1 MSTRLTDREI
11 EEIARRI
18 AADISRGG
26 SSVAPA
32 ADKNVRAPQGEQT
45 FLSAGH
51 TAGLGVFS
59 TVDEAVR
66 AAKEAQPRFVAL
78 KLEHRARIIAAIR
91 RAMLDNC
98 ELLAKAA
105 WEETGLGRYEDKV
118 VKNRLVTEKTP
129 GIEDLAPIAQTGDH
143 GLVLIEPAPFGV
155 IGAITPVTNP
165 TSTIICNSI
174 GMLSAGNAVAFNVH
188 PYAKNCCMQTIAI
201 INKAILANDGPPNVV
216 TGVANPTIES
226 AQELMRHPLVRLVVV
241 TGGGEVVKVA
251 MNSGKR
257 AIAAGP
263 GNPPVV
269 VDESADIDK
278 AARDII
284 LGASTDNN
292 IICTD
297 EKEVIAVSSIT
308 DALLNSMRNQGAVV
322 IPRERLPELER
333 VVFTEMRGPRQ
344 RAKVDKDLIGK
355 NANAILAKMGISAG
369 DSVRLVVAEVDEN
382 HPLLWTEQM
391 MPVMG
396 VVRVSDANR
405 AIDFGVELEGGN
417 RHTAV
422 MHSKNLDNLSRMA
435 KACDCSIFVK
445 NGRSQAGLGLD
456 GEGYCSFTIASPTGE
471 GMTGPRSFSRWR
483 RCTMVDHFRI
493 T

>member
-1 MSTRLTDREI
+1 MAGLTDRDI

-18 AADISRGG
+18 AADIARGV
-26 SSVAPA
+26 SPVAVA
-32 ADKNVRAPQGEQT
+32 APPP
-45 FLSAGH
+45 
-51 TAGLGVFS
+51 TATSPELKGLGIFS
-59 TVDEAVR
+59 TVNEAVT
-66 AAKEAQPRFVAL
+66 AAKAAQPVFVAL
-78 KLEHRARIIAAIR
+78 PLVQRARILEAMRAAMR
-91 RAMLDNC
+91 ENGDK
-98 ELLAKAA
+98 LAKAA
-105 WEETGLGRYEDKV
+105 WEETGLGRYEDKI
-118 VKNRLVTEKTP
+118 VKNRLVTDRTP
-129 GIEDLAPIAQTGDH
+129 GLEDLAPIAVTGDH
-143 GLVLIEPAPFGV
+143 GLTLTEPAPFGV

-174 GMLSAGNAVAFNVH
+174 GMLASGNAVAFNVH
-188 PYAKNCCMQTIAI
+188 PYAKGCCMQTIALL
-201 INKAILANDGPPNVV
+201 NKAITSAGGPPNVI

-226 AQELMRHPLVRLVVV
+226 AQELMKHPLVRLVVV

-251 MNSGKR
+251 MQSGKR
-257 AIAAGP
+257 AICAGP

-269 VDESADIDK
+269 VDETADIDK

-297 EKEVIAVSSIT
+297 EKEVIAVASIA
-308 DALLNSMRNQGAVV
+308 DQLIAAMGRQGGYVV
-322 IPRERLPELER
+322 PRERLAELER
-333 VVFTEMRGPRQ
+333 VVFEEQRGPRT
-344 RAKVDKDLIGK
+344 RGKVDKNLIGK
-355 NANAILAKMGISAG
+355 NASVILAKMGINVP
-369 DSVRLVVAEVDEN
+369 DSVRLVVADVPEE
-382 HPLLWTEQM
+382 HPFLWTEQM

-396 VVRVSDANR
+396 VARVAHANR
-405 AIDFGVELEGGN
+405 AIDLAVEVEGGN

-456 GEGYCSFTIASPTGE
+456 GEGYCSFTISSPTGE
-471 GMTGPRSFSRWR
+471 GMTSPRSFSRWR
-483 RCTMVDHFRI
+483 RCTLVDHFRI

>member
-1 MSTRLTDREI
+1 MSLTDQEI
-11 EEIARRI
+11 EAIARRI
-18 AADISRGG
+18 AADMARGG
-26 SSVAPA
+26 ALPPPSPA
-32 ADKNVRAPQGEQT
+32 VGQD
-45 FLSAGH
+45 
-51 TAGLGVFS
+51 AGLGIFT
-59 TVDEAVR
+59 TVNDAVN
-66 AAKEAQPRFVAL
+66 AATVAQKEFVAL
-78 KLEHRARIIAAIR
+78 KLEHRARILE
-91 RAMLDNC
+91 AMRQSMRENGTA
-98 ELLAKAA
+98 LAKAA
-105 WEETGLGRYEDKV
+105 FEETGLGRFEDKI
-118 VKNRLVTEKTP
+118 VKNRLVTDRTP
-129 GIEDLAPIAQTGDH
+129 GLEDLVPIATTGDN
-143 GLVLIEPAPFGV
+143 GLTLVEPAPFGV

-174 GMLSAGNAVAFNVH
+174 GMLAAGNSVVFNVH
-188 PYAKNCCMQTIAI
+188 PYAKSCCMQTIALL
-201 INKAILANDGPPNVV
+201 NKAIAAAGGPPNVI
-216 TGVANPTIES
+216 TGIATPTVES
-226 AQELMRHPLVRLVVV
+226 AQELMKHPGVRLVVV

-257 AIAAGP
+257 AICAGP

-269 VDESADIDK
+269 VDETADIDR

-297 EKEVIAVSSIT
+297 EKETIAVSSIA
-308 DALLNSMRNQGAVV
+308 DALIASMGQQGAIVL
-322 IPRERLPELER
+322 PRERLSELER
-333 VVFTEMRGPRQ
+333 VVFTEIKGPRQ
-344 RAKVDKDLIGK
+344 KSWINKDLIGK
-355 NANAILAKMGISAG
+355 NANVILAKMGMNVP
-369 DSVRLVVAEVDEN
+369 DSVRLVVVEVDEN

-391 MPVMG
+391 MPVMP

-405 AIDFGVELEGGN
+405 AIDLAVEIEGGN

-435 KACDCSIFVK
+435 KACNCSIFVK

-456 GEGYCSFTIASPTGE
+456 GEGYCSFTIASPTGD

-483 RCTMVDHFRI
+483 RCVLVGHFRI

>member
-1 MSTRLTDREI
+1 MTRLTDQEI
-11 EEIARRI
+11 ETIAQRI
-18 AADISRGG
+18 AAGMARGG
-26 SSVAPA
+26 ELPPPPPVQ
-32 ADKNVRAPQGEQT
+32 PQEAT
-45 FLSAGH
+45 
-51 TAGLGVFS
+51 GLGVFT
-59 TVDEAVR
+59 TVSDAVG
-66 AAKEAQPRFVAL
+66 AAAIGQKAFVGL
-78 KLEHRARIIAAIR
+78 TLEHRGRILE
-91 RAMLDNC
+91 AMRQSMRENGSA
-98 ELLAKAA
+98 LAKAA
-105 WEETGLGRYEDKV
+105 WEETGFGRYEDKV

-129 GIEDLAPIAQTGDH
+129 GLEDLTPIARTGDN
-143 GLVLIEPAPFGV
+143 GLSLIESAPFGV

-174 GMLSAGNAVAFNVH
+174 GMLAAGNSVVFNVH
-188 PYAKNCCMQTIAI
+188 PYSKSCSMQTIALL
-201 INKAILANDGPPNVV
+201 NKAIADAGGPPNVI
-216 TGVANPTIES
+216 TGIATPTIES
-226 AQELMRHPLVRLVVV
+226 AQDLMKHPGVRLVVV

-251 MNSGKR
+251 MTSGKR
-257 AIAAGP
+257 AICAGP

-269 VDESADIDK
+269 VDETADIDK

-297 EKEVIAVSSIT
+297 EKETIAVSSIA
-308 DALLNSMRNQGAVV
+308 DALIASMGQQGAFVV
-322 IPRERLPELER
+322 PRERLSELEK
-333 VVFTEMRGPRQ
+333 VVFTEMKGPRQ
-344 RAKVDKDLIGK
+344 KAWIDKSLVGK
-355 NANAILAKMGISAG
+355 NANVILAKMGINVP
-369 DSVRLVVAEVDEN
+369 DSLRLIVVEVDEN

-391 MPVMG
+391 MPVMP

-405 AIDFGVELEGGN
+405 AIDLAVQVEGGN

-456 GEGYCSFTIASPTGE
+456 GEGYCSFTIASPTGD
-471 GMTGPRSFSRWR
+471 GLTSPRSFSRWR
-483 RCTMVDHFRI
+483 RCVLVGAFRI